1 MTDQDTA
8 TVEAAAPVEAKK
20 EVSLTD
26 RLTAV
31 SAELT
36 QIKAQIRQVEEQQ
49 VKNQQQLQAAK
60 DRLLSRGLELQGQEK
75 LLQDLLGVTATPAAQ

>member
-1 MTDQDTA
+1 MNDTGVV
-8 TVEAAAPVEAKK
+8 TPEASVEAKK
-20 EVSLTD
+20 EVSLDD

-31 SAELT
+31 TAELN
-36 QIKAQIRQVEEQQ
+36 QVKAQIRQIEEQQ

-75 LLQDLLGVTATPAAQ
+75 LLSELVGKPVESAAQ

>member
-1 MTDQDTA
+1 MNEDMVTNGVEA
-8 TVEAAAPVEAKK
+8 TVKQ
-20 EVSLTD
+20 EVSLD
-26 RLTAV
+26 ERLVKV
-31 SAELT
+31 SAELA

-75 LLQDLLGVTATPAAQ
+75 LLSELLGKPIEPTVQ

>member
-1 MTDQDTA
+1 MNDQDTVVA
-8 TVEAAAPVEAKK
+8 DAAVDAKK
-20 EVSLTD
+20 EVSLQD

-31 SAELT
+31 STELS

-75 LLQDLLGVTATPAAQ
+75 LLNDLLGIVAPVAAQ